1 MVSLDEAVVARL
13 DSEGSHFEVL
23 VDPHLAQK
31 MREGDDVNIEDLLA
45 IDEVFKDSSKGDR
58 VSDEHIE
65 KTFGTSDIE
74 QVAKKIVLE
83 GDIQL
88 TTDQRRKMTEEKRK
102 QIVTYIANHA
112 INPQMKA
119 PHPPQR
125 IENAMTEARVHVDP
139 FKPVEA
145 QVKDVLTAIKPL
157 IPIRLE
163 KTTIAVKLSADN
175 YGKVYKDITDFGII
189 KKEEWTGSGLW
200 IGLVEIPAGMQA
212 DFFDRLNNKTHGDV
226 ETRIVE

>member
-1 MVSLDEAVVARL
+1 MVSLDDAVVARL
-13 DSEGSHFEVL
+13 DSQGSHFEVL
-23 VDPHLAQK
+23 IDPYMGQAMKNGEDVDTEKMLA
-31 MREGDDVNIEDLLA
+31 V
-45 IDEVFKDSSKGDR
+45 DEVFKDSSKGDR
-58 VSDEHIE
+58 ASDEHVKKI
-65 KTFGTSDIE
+65 FGTDDIIE
-74 QVAKKIVLE
+74 ITRKIVME

-88 TTDQRRKMTEEKRK
+88 TTDQRRQMTEEKRK
-102 QIVTYIANHA
+102 QIITYIANNA

-125 IENAMTEARVHVDP
+125 IENAMNEARVHIDP

-145 QVKDVLTAIKPL
+145 QVKDVMVAIKPL

-163 KTTIAVKLSADN
+163 KTTIAIKLSADN
-175 YGKVYKDITDFGII
+175 YGKVYKDITDFGVI
-189 KKEEWTGSGLW
+189 KKEEWTGGGFW
-200 IGLVEIPAGMQA
+200 IGLVEIPAGMQG

>member
-74 QVAKKIVLE
+74 QVAKKIVME

-88 TTDQRRKMTEEKRK
+88 TTEQRRKMTEEKRK

-189 KKEEWTGSGLW
+189 KKEEWTGAGFW

>member
-1 MVSLDEAVVARL
+1 MVSLDDAVIARL
-13 DSEGSHFEVL
+13 DSGGSHFEVL
-23 VDPHLAQK
+23 VDPNLAQK
-31 MREGDDVNIEDLLA
+31 MREGEDVRLEDLLA

-65 KTFGTSDIE
+65 KTFGTSDVLM
-74 QVAKKIVLE
+74 VAKRIVME

-88 TTDQRRKMTEEKRK
+88 TTEQRRKMTEEKHKR
-102 QIVTYIANHA
+102 IVTYISQHA
-112 INPQMKA
+112 INPQTKT

-125 IENAMTEARVHVDP
+125 IENAMNEAKIHVDP

-145 QVKDVLTAIKPL
+145 QVKDVLDAIKPL

-175 YGKVYKDITDFGII
+175 YGKVYKDIVDFGVI
-189 KKEEWTGSGLW
+189 KKEEWTGSGFW

-212 DFFDRLNNKTHGDV
+212 DFYDRLNNKTHGDV
-226 ETRIVE
+226 ETRVVE

>member
-1 MVSLDEAVVARL
+1 MVSLDDAVVARL
-13 DSEGSHFEVL
+13 DSQGSHFEVL
-23 VDPHLAQK
+23 IDPYMGQAMKNGEDVDIEKMLA
-31 MREGDDVNIEDLLA
+31 V
-45 IDEVFKDSSKGDR
+45 DEVFKDSSKGDR
-58 VSDEHIE
+58 ASDEHVE
-65 KTFGTSDIE
+65 KIFGTDDIVE
-74 QVAKKIVLE
+74 ITRKIVME

-88 TTDQRRKMTEEKRK
+88 TTEQRKKMTEEKRK
-102 QIVTYIANHA
+102 QIITYIANNA

-125 IENAMTEARVHVDP
+125 IENAMVEARVHVDP

-145 QVKDVLTAIKPL
+145 QVKDVMDAIKIL

-175 YGKVYKDITDFGII
+175 YGKVYKDITDFGVI
-189 KKEEWTGSGLW
+189 KKEEWTGGGMW
-200 IGLVEIPAGMQA
+200 IGLVEIPAGMQG

-226 ETRIVE
+226 ETRIVD

>member
-1 MVSLDEAVVARL
+1 MVSLDDAVVARL
-13 DSEGSHFEVL
+13 DSQGSHFEVL

-31 MREGDDVNIEDLLA
+31 MREGDDVDIEDLLA

-74 QVAKKIVLE
+74 QVAKKIVME

-88 TTDQRRKMTEEKRK
+88 TTEQRRKMTEEKRK

-163 KTTIAVKLSADN
+163 KTTVAVKLSADN

-189 KKEEWTGSGLW
+189 KKEEWTGAGFW